1 MKKLERSLGL
11 SSVIAICISSML
23 GSGIFVL
30 PGLAFTLTGQ
40 SVWLSYLLAALCVL
54 PAAISKSELATAMPS
69 SGGTYI
75 YLDRTFGPM
84 AGTIAGLGLWISLLL
99 KSSFALMGFG
109 AYLNIISNVDIRQVA
124 LILAL
129 AITFINIFGVGK
141 ISTFLIFIVITTIG
155 SLLLLDTL
163 VILNP
168 LRVSEDSPF
177 LLDGF
182 QGLIKSTGLV
192 FVSFAG
198 VTKVA
203 AIAEEIKRPEKDL
216 PRGILFSLLIVTIV
230 YCTTT
235 FALSKY
241 VPLAQLIDNLRP
253 IHTLTKSFAGETVGI
268 VISCIAI
275 LTMTSMANAG
285 LLAAS
290 RFPFAM
296 SRDRLLPKSFGQLNL
311 KFKTPIISIIS
322 SGLIILVIILFIDIT
337 RIAKLASAFI
347 LAIYLF
353 ENIAVIILR
362 ETRVHWYQPT
372 YKSLLYPFTQ
382 IVGILLTSFL
392 LFKMGQIALIGLLS
406 ISIPGLLIYFLYSRK
421 YVERKG
427 VIGIHGKRNDLTE
440 TKQVGP
446 TVMEAATFNRDAQ
459 VVITLLGKERSP
471 EMLVEMGVALSS
483 DGLIDVAHLTEAPE
497 QTDLSDFTEEP
508 PELKS
513 LRRRII
519 AMAIDKGKPLTF
531 DPVVT
536 HDLSKSI
543 FELSQRM
550 HSKWLFMEWS
560 GKSRG
565 TITSHSPITWLK
577 EHLECHLV
585 IFKDKG
591 VRYIRKI
598 LVVLNLDI
606 NDKIILQTAES
617 LALNNKAEL
626 TFAIFINPNETQQKC
641 NDHEAY
647 LESFTQD
654 VKVRK
659 TTIILTGKSIIST
672 IVQNSAEFDLLII
685 GSDKNYR
692 WHDIFTSTEDQIID
706 QATCS
711 VISIHPSGKGSR

>member
-1 MKKLERSLGL
+1 
-11 SSVIAICISSML
+11 ML

-30 PGLAFTLTGQ
+30 PGLAFSITGE
-40 SVWLSYLLAALCVL
+40 SVWLSYLLAAICVL

-99 KSSFALMGFG
+99 KSAFALMGFG
-109 AYLNIISNVDIRQVA
+109 AYLNILSNVNIKEVA
-124 LILAL
+124 LVLAI

-141 ISTFLIFIVITTIG
+141 ISNFLIFIVITAIS
-155 SLLLLDTL
+155 SLVLLDTL

-168 LRVSEDSPF
+168 LEVSGDTAF
-177 LLDGF
+177 LQNGIE
-182 QGLIKSTGLV
+182 GLIKSTGLV

-203 AIAEEIKRPEKDL
+203 AIAEEIKKPEKNL
-216 PRGILFSLLIVTIV
+216 PRGILISLLIVTIV

-241 VPLAQLIDNLRP
+241 VELSKLSGNLRP
-253 IHTLTKSFAGETVGI
+253 IYTMTKAYAGDYIG
-268 VISCIAI
+268 IAI
-275 LTMTSMANAG
+275 SVIAIITMTSMANAG

-296 SRDRLLPKSFGQLNL
+296 SRDGLLPKSFGKLHIN
-311 KFKTPIISIIS
+311 FKTPIVSIIS
-322 SGLIILVIILFIDIT
+322 SGIIILFIISFIDIT
-337 RIAKLASAFI
+337 KIAKLASAFI

-362 ETRVHWYQPT
+362 ETRVHWYRPT
-372 YKSLLYPFTQ
+372 YKSILYPFTQ
-382 IVGILLTSFL
+382 MIGITLTSFL
-392 LFKMGQIALIGLLS
+392 LLKMGSVAIVGLLG
-406 ISIPGLLIYFLYSRK
+406 ISIPGLIIYFSYARK
-421 YVERKG
+421 RVDRKG
-427 VIGIHGKRNDLTE
+427 VIGIHGKRKDLT
-440 TKQVGP
+440 KQRDDEINK
-446 TVMEAATFNRDAQ
+446 MESATFNRDAQ
-459 VVITLLGKERSP
+459 IVITLLGKERSP
-471 EMLVEMGVALSS
+471 EMLVEMGVALSEN
-483 DGLIDVAHLTEAPE
+483 DDLIEVAHLTEAPE
-497 QTDLSDFTEEP
+497 QSDLSDFIEEP

-513 LRRRII
+513 LRRRVI
-519 AMAIDKGKPLTF
+519 AMAIEKGKPLTF

-536 HDLSKSI
+536 HDISKTI

-565 TITSHSPITWLK
+565 TITLHSPITWLK
-577 EHLECHLV
+577 AHLECHLV

-598 LVVLNLDI
+598 LVVLNLDH
-606 NDKIILQTAES
+606 NDEIIISTAEA
-617 LALNNKAEL
+617 LAVTNKAEIA
-626 TFAIFINPNETQQKC
+626 FAYFVNKNEAIERCQSIEHELEIRT
-641 NDHEAY
+641 ND
-647 LESFTQD
+647 
-654 VKVRK
+654 VRVRK
-659 TTIILTGKSIIST
+659 SIIILTGKNSVST

-685 GSDKNYR
+685 GSEKNYR
-692 WHDIFTSTEDQIID
+692 WHDIFSSVEDQIID

-711 VISIHPSGKGSR
+711 VISIHPSGKGINK